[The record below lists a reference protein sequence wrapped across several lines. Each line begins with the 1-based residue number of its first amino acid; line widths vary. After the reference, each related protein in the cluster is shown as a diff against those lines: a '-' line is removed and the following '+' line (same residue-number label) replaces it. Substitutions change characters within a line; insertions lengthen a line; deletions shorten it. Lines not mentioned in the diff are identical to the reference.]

1 MRLNYLDDYPNNVII
16 GGWQLAEGH
25 SEAAQTEGFKVVET
39 YYEAGFRTFDCAD
52 IYTGVEV
59 LLGSFIKAHGLT
71 SNDIKIHTKYVPDM
85 TLLSTLT
92 KEQTEATI
100 DRSRARLG
108 LGALDLVQFHWWHY
122 PSGDYLVALDS
133 LNELK
138 RAGKIKEIGLTNFDA
153 ARLKAILGRGIPVA
167 SVQTQYSVL
176 DRRAAGKLEP
186 LTRDR
191 DVALLCYGSVA
202 GGLLSDRY
210 LGRAAPQA
218 PFENRSLAKY
228 MLIVEEMGGW
238 DALQTV
244 LKTLKG
250 VADAHGADI
259 ATVASAY
266 CLSQPGVR
274 ACIVGARN
282 TKHLKEH
289 LRLRHGVRLSQQD
302 VAAIETVRRR
312 FGAVPGDV
320 YELERDV
327 AGKHGRIMKV
337 NLNQG

>member
-1 MRLNYLDDYPNNVII
+1 MKLDYLNNVII

-25 SEAAQTEGFKVVET
+25 SEAAQTEGLKVVET

-52 IYTGVEV
+52 IYTGVEA

-71 SNDIKIHTKYVPDM
+71 SDDIKIHTKYVPDM
-85 TLLSTLT
+85 TSLASLT
-92 KEQTEATI
+92 KEDTEATI

-122 PSGDYLVALDS
+122 PSGDYLAALDS

-153 ARLKAILGRGIPVA
+153 ARLEEILEGGIPVA
-167 SVQTQYSVL
+167 SIQTQYSVL
-176 DRRAAGKLEP
+176 DRRAAGRLEP
-186 LTRDR
+186 LTRDH
-191 DVALLCYGSVA
+191 DIALLCYGSVA

-210 LGRAAPQA
+210 LGQAAPQA

-238 DALQTV
+238 EALQAVLEV
-244 LKTLKG
+244 LKRI
-250 VADAHGADI
+250 ADAKGTDV

-289 LRLRHGVRLSQQD
+289 LQLRHGVQLSQQD
-302 VAAIETVRRR
+302 VAEIETVRRR

-320 YELERDV
+320 YGLERDTE
-327 AGKHGRIMKV
+327 GKHGRVMKY
-337 NLNQG
+337 NLNQR

>member
-1 MRLNYLDDYPNNVII
+1 MKLDYLDNVII

-25 SEAAQTEGFKVVET
+25 SEAAQTEGLKVVET

-52 IYTGVEV
+52 IYTGVEA
-59 LLGSFIKAHGLT
+59 LLGSFIRAHGLT
-71 SNDIKIHTKYVPDM
+71 SDDIKIHTKYVPDM
-85 TLLSTLT
+85 TSLASLT
-92 KEQTEATI
+92 KEDTEATI

-122 PSGDYLVALDS
+122 PSGDYLAALDS

-153 ARLKAILGRGIPVA
+153 ARLEEILEGGIPVA

-176 DRRAAGKLEP
+176 DRRAAGRLEP
-186 LTRDR
+186 LTRNHGI
-191 DVALLCYGSVA
+191 ALLCYGSVA

-210 LGRAAPQA
+210 LGQAAPQA

-238 DALQTV
+238 EALQAVLEV
-244 LKTLKG
+244 LKRI
-250 VADAHGADI
+250 ADAKGTDV

-282 TKHLKEH
+282 TEHLKEH
-289 LRLRHGVRLSQQD
+289 LRLRHGVQLSQQD
-302 VAAIETVRRR
+302 VAEIETVRRR
-312 FGAVPGDV
+312 FRAVPGDV
-320 YELERDV
+320 YGLERDTE
-327 AGKHGRIMKV
+327 GKHGRIMKY
-337 NLNQG
+337 NLNQR